1 MARGGD
7 GGGHSSPGQNVAP
20 EGCATR
26 VRVLAEDGLGHLHE
40 ALRRRAS
47 LRQRPVSLLQSINQ
61 SIMHSWIHSSICSFV
76 CSFYQKL
83 RDELRERERVS

>member
-61 SIMHSWIHSSICSFV
+61 SINHAFMDSFIHLFV
-76 CSFYQKL
+76 RLFILS
-83 RDELRERERVS
+83 EVERRVA